1 MKTFFFVFKTF
12 FVSILSHH
20 LNHAFN
26 LILVFGC
33 MASPIHVEEFPRERL
48 LRHGP
53 QVLTDYEL
61 LAIILN
67 TGTKSENVLELSKR
81 ITAKFPLKKLCVQ
94 NVRGLTNELGIGEAK
109 ACKILSIAELGRRL
123 NLPEEKTLIVRVAK
137 DVADM
142 FVPKI
147 SHLQEEH
154 LIAVYLNSRKRVL
167 RHKTLFVGSLNESLI
182 NSREIFKIALEEG
195 ASAIILVHNHPS
207 GDFTPSEADL
217 KSTQDIFKAG
227 EIMGIPLLDH
237 IIIANNGFWSLKEN
251 GILP

>member
-1 MKTFFFVFKTF
+1 M
-12 FVSILSHH
+12 S
-20 LNHAFN
+20 
-26 LILVFGC
+26 
-33 MASPIHVEEFPRERL
+33 SPIHNEEFPREKL
-48 LRHGP
+48 VRHGP

-67 TGTKSENVLELSKR
+67 TGTRAENVLELSKR
-81 ITAKFPLKKLCVQ
+81 ITTKFPLKKLCCQ
-94 NVRGLTNELGIGEAK
+94 NIKYLTNELGIGEAK

-123 NLPEEKTLIVRVAK
+123 NLPEEKGLIVRSAN

-142 FVPKI
+142 FIPKI

-154 LIAVYLNSRKRVL
+154 LIAIYLNSRKRVVKY
-167 RHKTLFVGSLNESLI
+167 KTLFVGSLNESLI
-182 NSREIFKIALEEG
+182 NSREIFKVALEEG

-217 KSTQDIFKAG
+217 KSTKDVYGAG
-227 EIMGIPLLDH
+227 EIMGIPLIDH